1 MRRGNTVRSFLF
13 NYTDTAVTDNQKG
26 LLNARRLAEYAY
38 ALPRTRWNVGI
49 DQRIRQV
56 QLLGRLS
63 YYGGWYDYDSG
74 FGEVFIPSGGID
86 QGFFDGRP
94 SIDVEASIELREN
107 AMLMVGAQNMLDTY
121 PQSPHAPPRSARS
134 TASTHPGD
142 SAERISTRESH
153 TPGTVDTAVSQFIRS
168 RDGLKP
174 ILKVVKMESLS
185 TFTSDYACLSVSGS
199 RRSLTRPFRGP

>member
-1 MRRGNTVRSFLF
+1 MVEATAWPGGAARVPSRPVTSSVTVLDVTGSGADRIVGAIRPGVRRGNTVLSFLF

-107 AMLMVGAQNMLDTY
+107 TMLMVGAQNMLDTY
-121 PQSPHAPPRSARS
+121 PQVSARATS
-134 TASTHPGD
+134 VGEKYSEYTPWGFNGAYFYT
-142 SAERISTRESH
+142 RIAYTWDR
-153 TPGTVDTAVSQFIRS
+153 
-168 RDGLKP
+168 
-174 ILKVVKMESLS
+174 
-185 TFTSDYACLSVSGS
+185 
-199 RRSLTRPFRGP
+199 

>member
-1 MRRGNTVRSFLF
+1 MRRGNTVLSFLF

-74 FGEVFIPSGGID
+74 F
-86 QGFFDGRP
+86 
-94 SIDVEASIELREN
+94 
-107 AMLMVGAQNMLDTY
+107 
-121 PQSPHAPPRSARS
+121 S
-134 TASTHPGD
+134 T
-142 SAERISTRESH
+142 ERISTRESH

-199 RRSLTRPFRGP
+199 RRSLTRPFRGPGAAVPARR